1 MIKGQPDT
9 MRVVFRVDASIRM
22 GTGHVMR
29 CLTLAEELRRQGAE
43 CSFICRAHSGHLIG
57 RIQQSGFQVYSL
69 EEGSIEDGSI
79 NAIKSTEAILAS
91 TANEENKLYHANW
104 LATTQ
109 SQDAK
114 DCLAIM
120 QQLQPDWLVVDHYA
134 LDNTWQKWLQPYY
147 DKLMVIDDLGDR
159 EHLADLLLDQNYGST
174 TDKYQHLVPA
184 HCEVLVGTEF
194 ALLRDEFVQWRN
206 YSLERRHSNSLIKNL
221 LITLGGADPDN
232 YTEQILHQLS
242 YIDWPEQ
249 IEIIVVMGSTAPFLD
264 SVIDKADAMPVHTIV
279 KTNVSNMAELMSH
292 ADLAIGAAGSTT
304 WERCCVGLPTIQ
316 VVIAENQRRIAE
328 DLAQDNIIKLLYD
341 VNELPEILK
350 DRDAWMVPLAN
361 SAKLVTDGLGTKR
374 VVDYMLKGHQS

>member
-1 MIKGQPDT
+1 MGHPNT

-29 CLTLAEELRRQGAE
+29 CLTLAEELCLQGAK
-43 CSFICRAHSGHLIG
+43 CWFICRAHSGHLIEK
-57 RIQQSGFQVYSL
+57 IQQNGFQVCVIGY
-69 EEGSIEDGSI
+69 DT
-79 NAIKSTEAILAS
+79 ATEAETIS
-91 TANEENKLYHANW
+91 TSTVEEKNKLFHADW

-114 DCLAIM
+114 DCLTIM
-120 QQLQPDWLVVDHYA
+120 QQLQPEQPDWLVVDHYA
-134 LDNTWQKWLQPYY
+134 LDKNWQQLLRPFYK
-147 DKLMVIDDLGDR
+147 KLMVIDDLGDR
-159 EHLADLLLDQNYGST
+159 EHIADLVVDQNYGST
-174 TDKYQHLVPA
+174 TDKYKGLVPSD
-184 HCEVLVGTEF
+184 CTVLAGTHF
-194 ALLRDEFVQWRN
+194 ALLRDEFAQWRD
-206 YSLERRHSNSLIKNL
+206 YSLERRHSSQHNNNVVKNL
-221 LITLGGADPDN
+221 LVTLGGADPDN
-232 YTEQILHQLS
+232 YTQQILRQLS
-242 YIDWPEQ
+242 YINWSKD
-249 IEIIVVMGSTAPFLD
+249 IEIVVVMGATAPFLD
-264 SVIDKADAMPVHTIV
+264 SVADKAAVMPVHTIV

-304 WERCCVGLPTIQ
+304 WERCCLGLPTIQ

-328 DLAQDNIIKLLYD
+328 DLAQDNIIKLLND